1 MMNKKLVLL
10 IASLCL
16 VALMAGCGNKL
27 DEAKVQKY
35 SNKAE
40 EVIVLI
46 NSGDF
51 EAITA
56 QFDDV
61 MKSQLSIAQLE
72 QITPIITASGD
83 YKGIKKSTVNEKDG
97 YYIAVLVA
105 EYSNENRVYTITYD
119 GQEQIAGL
127 FVK

>member
-1 MMNKKLVLL
+1 MNKKLVLL

>member
-27 DEAKVQKY
+27 DEATVQKY